1 MPRSWV
7 SQELRRF
14 ASTHVDPALK
24 RLGFR
29 RRGLLW
35 NRQLDDFVQAIQL
48 QRSQYELDD
57 EALFYLHAGVHSSRI
72 WRILCDD
79 PAPDPVETV
88 PEHVQI
94 WQRFPAGTPP
104 LDSWII
110 LPSTDLRHLGARMTA
125 TLHARVLPWLDY
137 LSTHDGMR
145 EYLIGRDAL
154 QVRHHTGPDPAYIA
168 VEGLLGHQ
176 DEVRRLVDLSLRRS
190 ALRSADPTRRHPS
203 AAPRDPRPQLRQLL
217 VRLGLDPSM
226 LDPENDD
233 PEGDPKAAGEPST

>member
-1 MPRSWV
+1 MPQSWV

-14 ASTHVDPALK
+14 ASTHVDPTLK

-48 QRSQYELDD
+48 QRSRYELDD
-57 EALFYLHAGVHSSRI
+57 EALFYLNAGVHASRV
-72 WRILCDD
+72 WRVLHDA

-88 PEHVQI
+88 PEHVQVS
-94 WQRFPAGTPP
+94 QRFPAGTPP

-110 LPSTDLRHLGARMTA
+110 LPSADLRHLGARMTA
-125 TLHARVLPWLDY
+125 ILQARVLPWLDY

-154 QVRHHTGPDPAYIA
+154 EARHHTGPDPAFVT
-168 VEGLLGHQ
+168 VEGLLGHP
-176 DEVRRLVDLSLRRS
+176 DEVRRLVELTLRRA
-190 ALRSADPTRRHPS
+190 ALRAADAARRHQPTS
-203 AAPRDPRPQLRQLL
+203 PPDPRPQLRQILE
-217 VRLGLDPSM
+217 RLGLDPGM
-226 LDPENDD
+226 LDPEDAPD
-233 PEGDPKAAGEPST
+233 TEDAPST